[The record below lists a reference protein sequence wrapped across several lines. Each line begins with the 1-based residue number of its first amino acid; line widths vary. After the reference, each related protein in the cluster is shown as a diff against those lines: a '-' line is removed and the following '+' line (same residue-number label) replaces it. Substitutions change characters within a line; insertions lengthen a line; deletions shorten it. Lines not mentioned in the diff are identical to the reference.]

1 MKINLNRRLVLVVVP
16 LLLLTLAACAGRINN
31 PEGWSGGTIDGDTLY
46 IGTQAGDVRAI
57 DLAEGYMK
65 WSFELQGEDRLR
77 GVYGAPAV
85 TEDAI
90 YVGGYDSI
98 LYSLTRNGDLQWQEP
113 VGGAIVGGPVVA
125 DGVVLVGSG
134 DGSLYVFDVE
144 DRSSRW
150 IFETGSRV
158 WSTPVVDNGVV
169 YLTSLDRKIY
179 ALKLEDGSFLWEFE
193 TGGAV
198 ASTPVV
204 DNGVVYVGS
213 FDSIFYALSAASGD
227 MLWKFEEG
235 ENWYWGE
242 ALVTE
247 DTVYVGS
254 LDGNLYALDKFTGSL
269 RWKFPTEGPIV
280 GRPAIVFDMIAVPS
294 DDGELHMVR
303 MTDGQEL
310 GSCSMG
316 TELRSALVLKDD
328 VVFLNA
334 RDSSIRALR
343 IKPNGNPD
351 EEWVHFADEDD
362 PIDVGR
368 PPDC

>member
-1 MKINLNRRLVLVVVP
+1 MAQCSSLHRRKKLMKINLNRRLVLVVVP

-213 FDSIFYALSAASGD
+213 FDSVFYALSAASGD

-242 ALVTE
+242 ALVTD

-254 LDGNLYALDKFTGSL
+254 LDGNL
-269 RWKFPTEGPIV
+269 
-280 GRPAIVFDMIAVPS
+280 
-294 DDGELHMVR
+294 
-303 MTDGQEL
+303 
-310 GSCSMG
+310 
-316 TELRSALVLKDD
+316 
-328 VVFLNA
+328 
-334 RDSSIRALR
+334 
-343 IKPNGNPD
+343 
-351 EEWVHFADEDD
+351 
-362 PIDVGR
+362 
-368 PPDC
+368 